1 MNPCHARS
9 CQCLSRKCDLQMIG
23 CVHGLN
29 VAFSAVFKTSVLE
42 LTRELTSVLEFAL
55 AFVLTSVLVLTSVWD
70 RISFLDFTPVLDF
83 PSLLELTSV
92 IVMIV
97 MTSSET
103 TAACGEVGYMLLV
116 YGTSIL
122 WMFSLQLVLLMNSL
136 HSDAL
141 VGLFHF
147 QPQSMKLSLLDTSLI
162 TSSHFRAD
170 NTMTVKWED

>member
-1 MNPCHARS
+1 MRS
-9 CQCLSRKCDLQMIG
+9 HIY
-23 CVHGLN
+23 
-29 VAFSAVFKTSVLE
+29 
-42 LTRELTSVLEFAL
+42 
-55 AFVLTSVLVLTSVWD
+55 
-70 RISFLDFTPVLDF
+70 FLDFTPVLGF

-92 IVMIV
+92 ITVT
-97 MTSSET
+97 TSSGA

-147 QPQSMKLSLLDTSLI
+147 QPQSMKLSLLHTSLI
-162 TSSHFRAD
+162 TSSNFRAD
-170 NTMTVKWED
+170 NTMTVK